1 MVKKL
6 KRVWIHRNR
15 RIEFARC
22 ELKLMLLKSV
32 KLNKNIKNKNRTY
45 AYSKV
50 ILTPRRYKFT
60 RYTQTCTISGKSK
73 GVWSFCNLNRH
84 KLNELN
90 RNGSLLNVK
99 PTSW

>member
-1 MVKKL
+1 MVNKIKMVWNQRN
-6 KRVWIHRNR
+6 KRINYT
-15 RIEFARC
+15 RC

-32 KLNKNIKNKNRTY
+32 KSNKNINNNIRAY
-45 AYSKV
+45 AYSRI
-50 ILTPRRYKFT
+50 ILNPRKHKYTK
-60 RYTQTCTISGKSK
+60 YTQTCSISGKSK

-90 RNGSLLNVK
+90 RSGSLVNVK